1 MPKFA
6 SRNYSFVVAA
16 EKTRDEFE
24 PACLLLPPINF
35 AGFLAVAP
43 GSSEDNA
50 DLGKQ
55 PLFSAAYLLR
65 WQGSRNH
72 N

>member
-6 SRNYSFVVAA
+6 LRNYSFVLAA
-16 EKTRDEFE
+16 ENQRCILTY
-24 PACLLLPPINF
+24 LLLPPINF

-55 PLFSAAYLLR
+55 PFSAAYLLSWR
-65 WQGSRNH
+65 NSRNH